1 MSSLRQILLFAL
13 PLGAAA
19 ACGGE
24 GHEAAVPVAEA
35 AEVTG
40 TRITVR
46 DTSVVGT
53 IDASGIAE
61 PLRQSTLS
69 TRLMG
74 TVTQVLVQEG
84 DRVSAGQVLV
94 RLDARELEAK
104 RLQVQGAI
112 AGAEAMHNE
121 ARLQAERFRKLYA
134 DSAAPKAQLDAVE
147 AGLERARAGVQAARA
162 GEAELLAVTDYAVVR
177 APFAGIV
184 TRRFVDPGAMA
195 APGAPLVDV
204 QDQRSLRVSV
214 TASPA
219 SVGRMSRGATV
230 DVVIEG
236 VATRGTIEG
245 IVPASMGSLLTIN
258 AVVPNHEGRLVA
270 GGAATIRLPQGPRAM
285 LLVPA
290 TAIRRE
296 GDLTGVRVVEGGS
309 SGTRWVRLGSAYG
322 DQVEVLAGLRAGD
335 TIVVPVTGAK
345 E

>member
-1 MSSLRQILLFAL
+1 MPTLRQVLLL
-13 PLGAAA
+13 SVTLGAVV

-24 GHEAAVPVAEA
+24 GSADAVPVAQA

-40 TRITVR
+40 TRVTVR
-46 DTSVVGT
+46 DTSVVAT

-112 AGAEAMHNE
+112 AGAEAVHNE

-177 APFAGIV
+177 APFAGVV
-184 TRRFVDPGAMA
+184 TRRFVDPGALA

-214 TASPA
+214 SASP
-219 SVGRMSRGATV
+219 SSIGRLSRGATV

-245 IVPASMGSLLTIN
+245 IVPASMGSMLTVN
-258 AVVPNHEGRLVA
+258 AVVPNQQGQLFA

-290 TAIRRE
+290 AAIRRE
-296 GDLTGVRVVEGGS
+296 GDLTGVLVVDGTS
-309 SGTRWVRLGSAYG
+309 TRTRWVRLGATYG
-322 DQVEVLAGLRAGD
+322 DKVEVVSGLRAGD
-335 TIVVPVTGAK
+335 TIVVPVSGAK